1 MIYSEIAGHEN
12 LIENLRNMV
21 QAGRMPHAVL
31 FSEQSGCGALPLAL
45 ATIQFMFCRTRKAL
59 ASGEDNPLVKGLFGD
74 QPDNLPTQDSCQ
86 VCSSCIKVRNLTHP
100 DFHFVFP
107 INTTQIVEKGK
118 KAPMDSYYDIFRT
131 LVKENPYFS
140 EEDLYRAMELDN
152 KMGLIGVNEAAW
164 LINRLSFTSYEGGE
178 KVVLILFP
186 ERMNL
191 EAANKLLKSIEEPT
205 EDTYFF
211 LITNAPGKIIQTIRS
226 RCRLIEVPPIDKESL
241 AKAIAEKYR
250 MDDKKALLWAECSQG
265 SFGRAMQLIESS
277 EEETEDFEDFISLM
291 KLALDKDLPSL
302 VSFAGDLAKRGKEA
316 QKNFCRSALKNLRQ
330 MYLLNLGEEN
340 LAYMNPNQAEQ
351 IKDLA
356 GRLDKKNFEKYY
368 DIFNDTIECIERNV
382 NAKFIFGDLCN
393 TLYLNT

>member
-1 MIYSEIAGHEN
+1 MIFSEIAGHRE
-12 LIENLRNMV
+12 LVENLRNMV

-45 ATIQFMFCRTRKAL
+45 ATIQYMFCRTRKAL

-74 QPDNLPTQDSCQ
+74 EPDNLPTQDSCQ

-118 KAPMDSYYDIFRT
+118 KAAMDAYYEIFRS

-140 EEDLYRAMELDN
+140 EEDLYRAMELEN

-164 LINRLSFTSYEGGE
+164 LINRLNFTSYEGGE

-226 RCRLIEVPPIDKESL
+226 RCRLIEVPPISKEDL
-241 AKAIAEKYR
+241 AKAIAEKYK
-250 MDDKKALLWAECSQG
+250 MDEKEAALWASTAQG
-265 SFGRAMQLIESS
+265 SFGKAMQLIESS
-277 EEETEDFEDFISLM
+277 EGETEDFEDFTSLM
-291 KLALDKDLPSL
+291 NLALDKDLPAL
-302 VSFAGDLAKRGKEA
+302 ISFGADLSKKGKEA
-316 QKNFCRSALKNLRQ
+316 QKNFCRNSLKLLRQ
-330 MYLLNLGEEN
+330 MYMLSLGEEN
-340 LAYMNPNQAEQ
+340 LAYMNPNQAEE
-351 IKDLA
+351 IKALA
-356 GRLDKKNFEKYY
+356 TRLNSENFGKYY

-393 TLYLNT
+393 VLYLNT

>member
-1 MIYSEIAGHEN
+1 MIFSEIAGHRE
-12 LIENLRNMV
+12 LVENLRNMV

-45 ATIQFMFCRTRKAL
+45 ATIQYMFCRTRKAL

-74 QPDNLPTQDSCQ
+74 EPDNLPTQDSCQ

-118 KAPMDSYYDIFRT
+118 KAAMDAYYEIFRS

-140 EEDLYRAMELDN
+140 EEDLYRAMELEN

-164 LINRLSFTSYEGGE
+164 LINRLNFTSYEGGE

-226 RCRLIEVPPIDKESL
+226 RCRLIEVPPISKEDL
-241 AKAIAEKYR
+241 AKAIAEKYK
-250 MDDKKALLWAECSQG
+250 MDEKEAALWASTAQG
-265 SFGRAMQLIESS
+265 SFGKAMQLIESS
-277 EEETEDFEDFISLM
+277 EGETEDFEDFTSLM
-291 KLALDKDLPSL
+291 NLALDKDLPAL
-302 VSFAGDLAKRGKEA
+302 ISFGADLSKKGKEA
-316 QKNFCRSALKNLRQ
+316 QKNFCRNSLKMLRQ
-330 MYLLNLGEEN
+330 MYMLSLGEEN
-340 LAYMNPNQAEQ
+340 LAYMNPNQAEE
-351 IKDLA
+351 IKALA
-356 GRLDKKNFEKYY
+356 TRLNSENFGKYY

-393 TLYLNT
+393 VLYLNT

>member
-1 MIYSEIAGHEN
+1 MIFSEIAGHRE
-12 LIENLRNMV
+12 LVENLRNMV

-45 ATIQFMFCRTRKAL
+45 ATIQYMFCRTRKAL

-74 QPDNLPTQDSCQ
+74 EPDNLPTQDSCQ

-118 KAPMDSYYDIFRT
+118 KAAMDAYYEIFRS

-140 EEDLYRAMELDN
+140 EEDLYRAMELEN

-164 LINRLSFTSYEGGE
+164 LINRLNFTSYEGGQ

-226 RCRLIEVPPIDKESL
+226 RCRLIEVPPISKEDL
-241 AKAIAEKYR
+241 AKAIAEKYK
-250 MDDKKALLWAECSQG
+250 MDEKEAALWASTAQG
-265 SFGRAMQLIESS
+265 SFGKAMQLIESS
-277 EEETEDFEDFISLM
+277 EGETEDFEDFTSLM
-291 KLALDKDLPSL
+291 NLALDKDLPAL
-302 VSFAGDLAKRGKEA
+302 ISFGADLSKKGKEA
-316 QKNFCRSALKNLRQ
+316 QKNFCRNSLKLLRQ
-330 MYLLNLGEEN
+330 MYMLSLGEEN
-340 LAYMNPNQAEQ
+340 LAYMNPNQAEE
-351 IKDLA
+351 IKALA
-356 GRLDKKNFEKYY
+356 TRLNSENFGKYY

-393 TLYLNT
+393 VLYLNT